1 VQLAE
6 SKFVLSPH
14 GRGLDCYRTYE
25 ALSLGSFVVVRSSSL
40 DEIYDGLPVLI
51 VEKWEHITEE
61 LLDATYKKFSAA
73 AAAAAAAVAAAA
85 TADVLPGGAPD
96 AKPAPSNG
104 TRLHFE
110 KLFSRY
116 WVEQFHSHGY
126 PVRVYARGPLSF
138 FGL

>member
-1 VQLAE
+1 MKNL
-6 SKFVLSPH
+6 
-14 GRGLDCYRTYE
+14 
-25 ALSLGSFVVVRSSSL
+25 
-40 DEIYDGLPVLI
+40 
-51 VEKWEHITEE
+51 EE

-73 AAAAAAAVAAAA
+73 VAATAAEAAAADA
-85 TADVLPGGAPD
+85 LSPGGAPD
-96 AKPAPSNG
+96 AALPSNG

-126 PVRVYARGPLSF
+126 PVRVYLRGPLSF